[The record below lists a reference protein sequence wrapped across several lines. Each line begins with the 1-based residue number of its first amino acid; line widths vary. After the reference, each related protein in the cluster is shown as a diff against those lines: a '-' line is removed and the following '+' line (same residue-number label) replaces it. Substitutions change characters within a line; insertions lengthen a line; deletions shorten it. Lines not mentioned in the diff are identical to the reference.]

1 MQHKTEFKGV
11 VFLSLTAIIWGS
23 GIVGQYIGSE
33 FLNPFAFNCFRCIV
47 GIFAILI
54 MILTANYIKYKKIIF
69 FTKDENKFKI
79 IKTSF
84 VCGISLFLGMILQQ
98 IGVGLTEAAKA
109 SFIASLTVIL
119 VPIVT
124 MFFGRK
130 IRFITWVFIITTLI
144 GIVLLNNGASGK
156 FNKGDIICFIST
168 CAYTIDIL
176 QISKNAG
183 DIDSLKFSFFRFTT
197 VCILSFILMMII
209 EVPTI
214 QNIKSGMPAV
224 LYTGLFSIGIAYT
237 FQIIGQKHCDSV
249 IATLIMSFEGMF
261 GAIFAYIIL
270 GQKLDYIQIL
280 GCIVMTISI
289 VLVQLTNNNYE
300 NSSL

>member
-1 MQHKTEFKGV
+1 MHQKTEVKGV
-11 VFLSLTAIIWGS
+11 ILLSLTAIIWGS

-33 FLNPFAFNCFRCIV
+33 FLNPYAFNFFRCIV
-47 GIFAILI
+47 GMFAILI
-54 MILTANYIKYKKIIF
+54 MILVTNYLKYKKIIF
-69 FTKDENKFKI
+69 FHKDENKLKTIKI
-79 IKTSF
+79 SF
-84 VCGISLFLGMILQQ
+84 ICGISLFIGMILQQ
-98 IGVGLTEAAKA
+98 IGVEYTEAAKT

-119 VPIVT
+119 VPIAT

-130 IRFITWVFIITTLI
+130 IRLITWVFIITTLF
-144 GIVLLNNGASGK
+144 GITLLNNGTAGK
-156 FNKGDIICFIST
+156 FNKGDMICLLST

-176 QISKNAG
+176 QISKNAT
-183 DIDSLKFSFFRFTT
+183 DIDSLKFSFFRFMT
-197 VCILSFILMMII
+197 VCIFSLILMMII

-214 QNIKSGMPAV
+214 ESINKGMPAV

-237 FQIIGQKHCDSV
+237 FQIIGQKYCDSV

-270 GQKLDYIQIL
+270 GQKLNFIQII

-289 VLVQLTNNNYE
+289 VFVQLTNNNYE